1 LRSNAVKARR
11 LTLVLALTSF
21 SFISACSSLGPTED
35 TAPRTAPPASSLP
48 GDAVPLKEP
57 RSRYGNGPYY
67 EVFGETYKVL
77 DSSYGYQERGVASW
91 YGVPYHGRTTAS
103 GETFDMND
111 LTAAHPSL
119 PFGSRVRVT
128 NLGNGRSLVLEINDR
143 GPFVK
148 QRIID
153 VSKRAAKE
161 LGFLRDGI
169 ARVRVEVL

>member
-1 LRSNAVKARR
+1 MMARAWD
-11 LTLVLALTSF
+11 LVLCRGRRRGKGLALVVATACLLAACTSGPDP
-21 SFISACSSLGPTED
+21 SA
-35 TAPRTAPPASSLP
+35 RPASP
-48 GDAVPLKEP
+48 VV
-57 RSRYGNGPYY
+57 RS
-67 EVFGETYKVL
+67 GE
-77 DSSYGYQERGVASW
+77 QEAPAKRAGEIGVASW

>member
-1 LRSNAVKARR
+1 
-11 LTLVLALTSF
+11 
-21 SFISACSSLGPTED
+21 
-35 TAPRTAPPASSLP
+35 
-48 GDAVPLKEP
+48 
-57 RSRYGNGPYY
+57 
-67 EVFGETYKVL
+67 
-77 DSSYGYQERGVASW
+77 
-91 YGVPYHGRTTAS
+91 
-103 GETFDMND
+103 MND

-161 LGFLRDGI
+161 LGLLRDGI

>member
-1 LRSNAVKARR
+1 MTARAWVSTLGKGPGESKEWRGGRS
-11 LTLVLALTSF
+11 LALVVAAACLLAACTS
-21 SFISACSSLGPTED
+21 GPD
-35 TAPRTAPPASSLP
+35 PSRPASP
-48 GDAVPLKEP
+48 VV
-57 RSRYGNGPYY
+57 RSGEQQEAPATRVG
-67 EVFGETYKVL
+67 EV
-77 DSSYGYQERGVASW
+77 GVASW

>member
-1 LRSNAVKARR
+1 MTARAWVSAPGQGPGESKGWRGGRS
-11 LTLVLALTSF
+11 LALVVAAASLLA
-21 SFISACSSLGPTED
+21 ACSSGPD
-35 TAPRTAPPASSLP
+35 PSARPASP
-48 GDAVPLKEP
+48 VV
-57 RSRYGNGPYY
+57 RSGEQQAAPAKRAG
-67 EVFGETYKVL
+67 EV
-77 DSSYGYQERGVASW
+77 GVASW

>member
-1 LRSNAVKARR
+1 MMMHAWVSFLGQGSGASKGWRGGWS
-11 LTLVLALTSF
+11 LTLVVAAACLLA
-21 SFISACSSLGPTED
+21 ACTLGPD
-35 TAPRTAPPASSLP
+35 PSARPASP
-48 GDAVPLKEP
+48 AVHSAEQETPA
-57 RSRYGNGPYY
+57 SRTG
-67 EVFGETYKVL
+67 EV
-77 DSSYGYQERGVASW
+77 GVASW

-161 LGFLRDGI
+161 LGLLRDGI